1 MMTSFRTAVILSLL
15 VGTAFVHAAESQ
27 GDWSPLPY
35 GPGTACLGGV
45 GGVYLLAEPGELT
58 IDVCKRD
65 RNRRGSTTELRAI
78 LAGPD
83 RRVIAQAAIPDD
95 GQPRGSGWGPI
106 QRTRLTSQ
114 VPRKGIYVLNVT
126 VSQDRYGEEMAW
138 GFATTCPRYLIE
150 TARGHRDQRH
160 EEPIVLADPTRPG
173 DVCFRPRRG
182 PLSIEVSGLPAN
194 ARKLELFDADG
205 KLLREMAVGAEGQ
218 ATCAV
223 AADVPRDRAPWRLH
237 LPVAQGTIQ
246 IDGLT
251 RWDDNDLAPN
261 LCCWTAE
268 LAADFPLLDYRWL
281 LTPYSRTVYARP
293 GEQSEVVFRVRNN
306 SGQPRAVQL
315 AVEFPSEPWPV
326 SLSAEQITVGGN
338 QTVEVTARCTA
349 AADGLPRTCHLR
361 ATVAEAP
368 SLSTYSTLEVRTG
381 QAPATQPLAVPLV
394 LQPYQH
400 ENEQFGYLPDYPL
413 DNQVY
418 FDPEHRP
425 FIATGDGIARFADGQ
440 WITADLRSAMRPAE
454 GGSERTSYQL
464 AGTKIAFDWEG
475 GVYALARSGRQAAL
489 LRSIDGG
496 RTFAAWTIPGRES
509 QSTSYDF
516 EQFSGHNNEPK
527 AGTGADRPEQG
538 LSHFRKG
545 PPPIV
550 RFALTGSDPKLF
562 WRRLHD
568 LELFVPRL
576 IDDGLVMGE
585 PILIS
590 RKCIGLAAHSGI
602 PSSVVSRAG
611 KVHVAWAEATE
622 PDEKV
627 PGVPTFVATYDLATG
642 QLSQPALVGYGAP
655 PNDIHNSP
663 SITMDSQGYLHVL
676 AGTHGKPFQYAR
688 SLQPND
694 ASGGWTA
701 AEPVGKDLPQTYIG
715 LVCGPD
721 DTLHLTYRLWRYG
734 DPPHPLS
741 HQATLAYQRKR
752 PGQPWEDP
760 RILIVPPFSEYSVYY
775 HRLTIDP
782 RGRLFLSYDYW
793 STFWFYRNDH
803 PGRRRSLLTSPDG
816 GQTWRLAA
824 SSDLVGS
831 P

>member
-1 MMTSFRTAVILSLL
+1 MCLL
-15 VGTAFVHAAESQ
+15 IGTAFVQAAESQ
-27 GDWSPLPY
+27 VDSHPLPH

-58 IDVCKRD
+58 IDVYKRD

-95 GQPRGSGWGPI
+95 GQPRGSGWGPV
-106 QRTRLTSQ
+106 QRTRLTAQ
-114 VPRKGIYVLNVT
+114 VPRKGVYALNVT
-126 VSQDRYGEEMAW
+126 VSQDRYGEEMVW
-138 GFATTCPRYLIE
+138 GFATNCPRYLIE

-182 PLSIEVSGLPAN
+182 PFRIEVSGLPAELGE
-194 ARKLELFDADG
+194 ARTVRRRRKAAPRNG
-205 KLLREMAVGAEGQ
+205 RRRRGHTPC
-218 ATCAV
+218 ATSRPMCLAIV
-223 AADVPRDRAPWRLH
+223 TPWRLH
-237 LPVAQGTIQ
+237 LPVAQGTIHV
-246 IDGLT
+246 DGLT
-251 RWDDNDLAPN
+251 RWDNSDLAPD
-261 LCCWTAE
+261 LCCWTTE
-268 LAADFPLLDYRWL
+268 PAAYFPLLDYRWL

-306 SGQPRAVQL
+306 SGQARAVQL
-315 AVEFPSEPWPV
+315 AVEFPAEPWPV
-326 SLSAEQITVGGN
+326 SLSAEQVAVGGS
-338 QTVEVTARCTA
+338 QTVDVTARYTA
-349 AADGLPRTCHLR
+349 AADGLPRICHLR
-361 ATVAEAP
+361 ATVAEEP
-368 SLSTYSTLEVRTG
+368 GLSTYSTLEVRTG
-381 QAPATQPLAVPLV
+381 QAPATQPLALPLV

-418 FDPEHRP
+418 FDPDHRP
-425 FIATGDGIARFADGQ
+425 FICTGDGVASFADGQ
-440 WITADLRSAMRPAE
+440 WKTADLRSAVRAAD
-454 GGSERTSYQL
+454 GRSERTSYRL
-464 AGTKIAFDWEG
+464 ACTKMAFDRES
-475 GVYALARSGRQAAL
+475 GVYVLATAGRQAAL
-489 LRSIDGG
+489 LRSTDGG
-496 RTFAAWTIPGRES
+496 RRLPLVPCPAVNRSRVRTTWSSSPVTM
-509 QSTSYDF
+509 TSRNWDD
-516 EQFSGHNNEPK
+516 
-527 AGTGADRPEQG
+527 TDRPEQAG
-538 LSHFRKG
+538 PLAKG

-550 RFALTGSDPKLF
+550 RFSLTGSDPKLF

-568 LELFVPRL
+568 LELFVPQL
-576 IDDGLVMGE
+576 VDDRLVMGE

-602 PSSVVSRAG
+602 PSSVVSRGG

-627 PGVPTFVATYDLATG
+627 PGVPTFVATYDRATG

-663 SITMDSQGYLHVL
+663 SITMDSRGYLHVL

-694 ASGGWTA
+694 AAGGWTE

-752 PGQPWEDP
+752 PGQPWEEP

-782 RGRLFLSYDYW
+782 QGRLFLSYDYW
-793 STFWFYRNDH
+793 STFWFYRNDN
-803 PGRRRSLLTSPDG
+803 PGRRRSLLTSADG

-824 SSDLVGS
+824 TSDLVGN

>member
-1 MMTSFRTAVILSLL
+1 
-15 VGTAFVHAAESQ
+15 
-27 GDWSPLPY
+27 
-35 GPGTACLGGV
+35 
-45 GGVYLLAEPGELT
+45 
-58 IDVCKRD
+58 
-65 RNRRGSTTELRAI
+65 
-78 LAGPD
+78 
-83 RRVIAQAAIPDD
+83 
-95 GQPRGSGWGPI
+95 
-106 QRTRLTSQ
+106 
-114 VPRKGIYVLNVT
+114 
-126 VSQDRYGEEMAW
+126 
-138 GFATTCPRYLIE
+138 
-150 TARGHRDQRH
+150 
-160 EEPIVLADPTRPG
+160 
-173 DVCFRPRRG
+173 
-182 PLSIEVSGLPAN
+182 
-194 ARKLELFDADG
+194 
-205 KLLREMAVGAEGQ
+205 
-218 ATCAV
+218 
-223 AADVPRDRAPWRLH
+223 
-237 LPVAQGTIQ
+237 
-246 IDGLT
+246 
-251 RWDDNDLAPN
+251 
-261 LCCWTAE
+261 
-268 LAADFPLLDYRWL
+268 
-281 LTPYSRTVYARP
+281 
-293 GEQSEVVFRVRNN
+293 
-306 SGQPRAVQL
+306 
-315 AVEFPSEPWPV
+315 
-326 SLSAEQITVGGN
+326 
-338 QTVEVTARCTA
+338 
-349 AADGLPRTCHLR
+349 
-361 ATVAEAP
+361 
-368 SLSTYSTLEVRTG
+368 
-381 QAPATQPLAVPLV
+381 
-394 LQPYQH
+394 
-400 ENEQFGYLPDYPL
+400 
-413 DNQVY
+413 
-418 FDPEHRP
+418 
-425 FIATGDGIARFADGQ
+425 
-440 WITADLRSAMRPAE
+440 
-454 GGSERTSYQL
+454 
-464 AGTKIAFDWEG
+464 
-475 GVYALARSGRQAAL
+475 
-489 LRSIDGG
+489 
-496 RTFAAWTIPGRES
+496 
-509 QSTSYDF
+509 
-516 EQFSGHNNEPK
+516 
-527 AGTGADRPEQG
+527 
-538 LSHFRKG
+538 
-545 PPPIV
+545 
-550 RFALTGSDPKLF
+550 
-562 WRRLHD
+562 
-568 LELFVPRL
+568 L